1 MGRKQIYK
9 TNKERREAQLEWQR
23 EHYKRNREKIL
34 QRARERYR
42 KKKLERTEKEL
53 RKNLY
58 GE

>member
-9 TNKERREAQLEWQR
+9 TNKERHEAQLEWQR

-42 KKKLERTEKEL
+42 KKKLERTEKKL

>member
-9 TNKERREAQLEWQR
+9 TNKERHEAQLEWQR

-34 QRARERYR
+34 QSARERYR
-42 KKKLERTEKEL
+42 KKKLEGTKKEL

>member
-9 TNKERREAQLEWQR
+9 TNKERHEAQLEWQR

-42 KKKLERTEKEL
+42 KKKLEGTKKEL

>member
-9 TNKERREAQLEWQR
+9 TNEERHEAQLEWQR

>member
-1 MGRKQIYK
+1 MDRKQIYK
-9 TNKERREAQLEWQR
+9 TNKERHEAQLEWQR
-23 EHYKRNREKIL
+23 EHYKRNRERIL

-42 KKKLERTEKEL
+42 KNKLERTEKER